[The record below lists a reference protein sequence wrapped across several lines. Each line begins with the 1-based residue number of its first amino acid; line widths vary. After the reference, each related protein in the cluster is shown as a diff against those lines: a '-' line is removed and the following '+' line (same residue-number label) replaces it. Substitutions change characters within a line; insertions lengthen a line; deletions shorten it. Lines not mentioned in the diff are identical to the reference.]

1 MLHVRRSRALTCFA
15 ASLAM
20 LCAGAHAQQD
30 DAPGAAA
37 PSAAPAAQSATP
49 VKRGPNFATCA
60 KPLYPPEAL
69 RQEQTGTVTL
79 SFLIGTDGA
88 VEGSKIVKSSGFPLL
103 DKAASDGIGR
113 CKFNPTLVD
122 GQPVQAWMQMQYV
135 WTLGGAGPDPAQA
148 AADLARAVAG
158 AERGDPAYQ
167 HQLGLIHVNA
177 AGLARKPRAA
187 MELWRKAA
195 GQGYVPAQLSL
206 AMGLR
211 VGLAGPADEA
221 QAMDWYRKAADLGAA
236 EGQHG
241 LATLLLRRDGAGDK
255 AQARDWLRKAAERGY
270 AHSQAVYG
278 TMLMQESEPDSVAQ
292 GVALLRKAV
301 AQNHA
306 SGQLALA
313 RAYQGGH
320 GVERDDTQAA
330 ALIEKAALNGS
341 KAAQKALAELYERG
355 TGVTADPV
363 KAAQWRQT
371 AASPPAWAR

>member
-1 MLHVRRSRALTCFA
+1 MSAPAPFMLHLRRPRALICLA

-20 LCAGAHAQQD
+20 LCAGAHAQQG
-30 DAPGAAA
+30 DAPGA
-37 PSAAPAAQSATP
+37 AAQSATP

-88 VEGSKIVKSSGFPLL
+88 VKGSKIVKSSGFLLL
-103 DKAASDGIGR
+103 DKAANDGIGR

-135 WTLGGAGPDPAQA
+135 WTLGGGPDPARA
-148 AADLARAVAG
+148 AADLAHAVAG

-167 HQLGLIHVNA
+167 HQLGLIHMNA
-177 AGLARKPRAA
+177 AGLARKPREA
-187 MELWRKAA
+187 MDLWRKAA
-195 GQGYVPAQLSL
+195 EQGYVPAQLSL

-221 QAMDWYRKAADLGAA
+221 QALDWYRKAADLGSA

-241 LATLLLRRDGAGDK
+241 LATMLARRDGAGDK

-270 AHSQAVYG
+270 AHSQAAYG
-278 TMLMQESEPDSVAQ
+278 TMLMQESEPEAVAQ
-292 GVALLRKAV
+292 GLALLRKAV

-313 RAYQGGH
+313 RAYQAGH
-320 GVERDDTQAA
+320 GVERDDTEAA
-330 ALIEKAALNGS
+330 ALFEKAALNGS
-341 KAAQKALAELYERG
+341 KAAQKVLVDLYERG
-355 TGVTADPV
+355 IGVTADPD
-363 KAAQWRQT
+363 KAAQWRQI
-371 AASPPAWAR
+371 AGSPPASPR